1 MARDRLDTEA
11 LYAAL
16 DAQRAARK
24 LSWRQLAKEVG
35 VSPSTMTRIANGQR
49 PDVDAFAALVRWLGQ
64 SADMFLVGDDE
75 APREEPDLVAQL
87 APLLRAR
94 RDLKEEDAKYL
105 EDLISVA
112 VRRFKAE
119 SAELSM
125 KRGFKTEARKLALEL
140 RDELGLDAYGKFD
153 PYALAAEYGILSSG
167 SAISARTRK
176 PVRRQRTTPRTV
188 RSPSPP
194 RSSRQA
200 AGASS

>member
-1 MARDRLDTEA
+1 MRLISNGTEIEGKPPVWLTSNGASIVEHRVVETVARDRLDTDA

-16 DAQRAARK
+16 NAQRAARE

-35 VSPSTMTRIANGQR
+35 VSPSTMTRLANGQR
-49 PDVDAFAALVRWLGQ
+49 PDVDAFATLVRWLGQ
-64 SADMFLVGDDE
+64 PADTFLVGDDQ

-119 SAELSM
+119 RAE
-125 KRGFKTEARKLALEL
+125 
-140 RDELGLDAYGKFD
+140 
-153 PYALAAEYGILSSG
+153 
-167 SAISARTRK
+167 
-176 PVRRQRTTPRTV
+176 
-188 RSPSPP
+188 
-194 RSSRQA
+194 
-200 AGASS
+200 

>member
-1 MARDRLDTEA
+1 MNKMRYSASDLEQHRIEGRPLVRLMSNVASDVEHKVVMPVTRDRLDTDA

-35 VSPSTMTRIANGQR
+35 VSPSTMTRLANGQR

-64 SADMFLVGDDE
+64 PADTFLTRDDQ

-94 RDLKEEDAKYL
+94 RDLSEEDAKYL

-119 SAELSM
+119 RPE
-125 KRGFKTEARKLALEL
+125 
-140 RDELGLDAYGKFD
+140 
-153 PYALAAEYGILSSG
+153 
-167 SAISARTRK
+167 
-176 PVRRQRTTPRTV
+176 
-188 RSPSPP
+188 
-194 RSSRQA
+194 
-200 AGASS
+200 